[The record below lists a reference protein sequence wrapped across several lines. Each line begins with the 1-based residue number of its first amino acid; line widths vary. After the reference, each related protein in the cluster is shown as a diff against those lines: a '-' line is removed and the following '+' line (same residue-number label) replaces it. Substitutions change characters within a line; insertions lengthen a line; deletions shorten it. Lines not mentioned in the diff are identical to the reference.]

1 MTLPPFMQLLEHDST
16 LRDAY
21 VALLDGLIAD
31 ENSLD
36 RVDTSRPFDY
46 QRGKVA
52 ALRSLRQQ
60 ALAIDA
66 HRGAPNEGE
75 SS

>member
-1 MTLPPFMQLLEHDST
+1 MTLPPFMQLLAQDSM

-21 VALLDGLIAD
+21 VALLDDLIGT

-36 RVDTSRPFDY
+36 RVDPTHPVDY

-52 ALRSLRQQ
+52 ALRAQREK

-66 HRGAPNEGE
+66 HRGASEGDE
-75 SS
+75 S